1 MSTRVDSCNS
11 VNGSITRETPASQK
25 VEDEAVED
33 PGNGVDKSYEQKSHL
48 SPSLSLLSCRP
59 QWLTNVI
66 SQLISAFNTKLDSVA
81 TNGSSSS

>member
-11 VNGSITRETPASQK
+11 VKGSITKETPASQK

-48 SPSLSLLSCRP
+48 SPSLASRSSL
-59 QWLTNVI
+59 T
-66 SQLISAFNTKLDSVA
+66 AGA
-81 TNGSSSS
+81 TPGKQ